1 MFFCHGPRRAF
12 SGRGLIGY
20 LSGVTQ
26 PSFLSFDD
34 FSQALRDL
42 AAHTAASTRTA
53 AASGSPAQSE
63 PPAARG
69 RDALYAEGALHHLM
83 CTAQLRKAE
92 LQELVECARAI
103 RSLDAQVEG
112 ARFLRG
118 LLEGQRVMLWF
129 GQPSTRT
136 AQSFLAAS
144 DKLGAR
150 SQLLTELSK
159 SSMAKGE
166 TVEDSVRVM
175 AELFDALVIRHAQ
188 SEFSYRA
195 MWGLAL
201 GRRSIPV
208 ISAGMG
214 PLEHVT
220 QSLLDLLTLEDAWAS
235 RGGVQG
241 KRVLIVGD
249 IARNRAARSLAFALA
264 TCDVG
269 AIDWVCPQAF
279 APDPTLL
286 DFLEAKGTAQTHHA
300 ELPAAIAQVGRDAD
314 AIYMTRLQQEW
325 DEGEG
330 PKKLGTSQAF
340 ILTPELGDQLRE
352 DCRILHPLPR
362 VNELPSFFDSDP
374 RLSIWEQVRNG
385 VWVRAAA
392 LATVLGKRAA
402 IMERVSG

>member
-1 MFFCHGPRRAF
+1 M
-12 SGRGLIGY
+12 SY

-26 PSFLSFDD
+26 PGFLGFDD
-34 FSQALRDL
+34 FSQALKEL
-42 AAHTAASTRTA
+42 APQMAARSGAH
-53 AASGSPAQSE
+53 AASGSMAQSE
-63 PPAARG
+63 PTAARG
-69 RDALYAEGALHHLM
+69 RDALYAEGALHHLI
-83 CTAQLRKAE
+83 CTAQLHKAE
-92 LQELVECARAI
+92 LHELLDCARAI
-103 RSLDAQVEG
+103 RSLDAQADG

-136 AQSFLAAS
+136 AQSFLAAA
-144 DKLGAR
+144 DRLGAR

-175 AELFDALVIRHAQ
+175 AELFDALVIRHAE

-214 PLEHVT
+214 PHEHVT
-220 QSLLDLLTLEDAWAS
+220 QSLLDLLTLEDAWSA
-235 RGGVQG
+235 RGGVKG

-264 TCDVG
+264 ICEAA

-279 APDPTLL
+279 APDQTLL
-286 DFLEAKGTAQTHHA
+286 AFLQAKGVAQTQHA
-300 ELPAAIAQVGRDAD
+300 ELPAAIAEVGREAD

-325 DEGEG
+325 DEGDG
-330 PKKLGTSQAF
+330 PKKLGTSPAF
-340 ILTPELGDQLRE
+340 VLTPELGTQLRA

-362 VNELPSFFDSDP
+362 VNELPSAFDQDP

-392 LATVLGKRAA
+392 LATVLGQRTA
-402 IMERVSG
+402 IMERV